1 MVRVTFALYF
11 GILSLFVAVNHELL
25 QTLLTK
31 AVINRLQSSQKKMAD
46 TSNFEKSNLESMDLF
61 NFEYE

>member
-1 MVRVTFALYF
+1 M
-11 GILSLFVAVNHELL
+11 S
-25 QTLLTK
+25 TLDK
-31 AVINRLQSSQKKMAD
+31 MEPNKQPWSGVNRLQSSQKRLAD